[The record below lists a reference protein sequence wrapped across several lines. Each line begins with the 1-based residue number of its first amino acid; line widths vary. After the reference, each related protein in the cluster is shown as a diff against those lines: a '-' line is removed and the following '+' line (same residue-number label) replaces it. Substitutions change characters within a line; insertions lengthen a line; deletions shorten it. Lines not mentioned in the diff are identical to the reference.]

1 MAPFYGWGSTASR
14 LEPLRRGSLLFT
26 NKFPAIS
33 GTHFT
38 HLGRMK
44 GWVDLGA
51 TQWFFEHGTPG
62 LGIQRLDHLAIK
74 LPCLPLI
81 SIVTGSANWEAKV
94 KPIFIMVIIF
104 MWPPLQSRVWRMSC
118 LRVRYCFI
126 CVVMSWYLRMRRTS
140 VLGKH
145 FCSVLLFFTIN
156 YGLELALRFGLS
168 VDPVLY
174 CLATQRLGLKLNQ
187 KLNFYGCSVAVEK
200 SLYKTLQAGIK
211 LREAQK

>member
-1 MAPFYGWGSTASR
+1 
-14 LEPLRRGSLLFT
+14 
-26 NKFPAIS
+26 
-33 GTHFT
+33 
-38 HLGRMK
+38 
-44 GWVDLGA
+44 
-51 TQWFFEHGTPG
+51 
-62 LGIQRLDHLAIK
+62 
-74 LPCLPLI
+74 
-81 SIVTGSANWEAKV
+81 
-94 KPIFIMVIIF
+94 
-104 MWPPLQSRVWRMSC
+104 
-118 LRVRYCFI
+118 
-126 CVVMSWYLRMRRTS
+126 MRRTS

-200 SLYKTLQAGIK
+200 SLYKTPQAGIK